1 MPITKQT
8 IAIIGSSS
16 IIGRSIAKA
25 LSRDNYRLLLF
36 DENSEEAR
44 TLADEI
50 TSTEKGADAE
60 FLECTHEACWE
71 ADVIFILNNEKNLND
86 LSEKIEDVSIQKV
99 VVVTLLNSDSAQ
111 ELEQIETYFPNSKVV
126 GLYLSTSISNTIHH
140 LSRHPKALDTLRSIT
155 ASAGFQPV
163 QKELNTA

>member
-16 IIGRSIAKA
+16 IFGTSIAKA

-36 DENSEEAR
+36 DENGEEAR
-44 TLADEI
+44 ILADEI
-50 TSTEKGADAE
+50 TSTEKGADVE

-71 ADVIFILNNEKNLND
+71 ADVIFILNKEKNLKD
-86 LSEKIEDVSIQKV
+86 ISEKIEDVSIQKI
-99 VVVTLLNSDSAQ
+99 VVTLLNNESVK
-111 ELEQIETYFPNSKVV
+111 ELEQIETCFPNSKVV
-126 GLYLSTSISNTIHH
+126 GLYPSKNISKDIHL
-140 LSRHPKALDTLRSIT
+140 LSRHPKALDTVKSIVST
-155 ASAGFQPV
+155 AGFQPI